1 GGRQRRGGAHRT
13 PRLGPGRDGGG
24 PVRAGGG
31 VRGPRRGR
39 RRRPD
44 AARGAGRRHPARRAR
59 HTGGARGLRTRG
71 VLRVPC
77 RARCDRGCAHPGA
90 WPGAGARPGARRGP
104 RGAGA
109 LSLAGRRRGHAR
121 RHLRGGIVSL
131 AIVIVAYNAV
141 AELSAALESLS
152 AAPPSTPGEIVV
164 VDNASTDDVSGLVR
178 GRFPGVRLIEAG
190 ANLGFARGVN
200 LGIRNSSSDY
210 VLLLNP
216 DTTVPPG
223 AIDRLVAALQQAPDV
238 GAIGPRLVDG
248 TGRAELS
255 FGRMYSPVSELRRKV
270 WLGMQARGV
279 PFVQAAIERATSRER
294 DVEWVSGACLLVRRS
309 AGEGVGWLDERYFL
323 YAEDVDFC

>member
-1 GGRQRRGGAHRT
+1 
-13 PRLGPGRDGGG
+13 
-24 PVRAGGG
+24 
-31 VRGPRRGR
+31 
-39 RRRPD
+39 
-44 AARGAGRRHPARRAR
+44 
-59 HTGGARGLRTRG
+59 
-71 VLRVPC
+71 
-77 RARCDRGCAHPGA
+77 
-90 WPGAGARPGARRGP
+90 
-104 RGAGA
+104 
-109 LSLAGRRRGHAR
+109 
-121 RHLRGGIVSL
+121 VSL

-323 YAEDVDFC
+323 YAEDVDFCAALRAAGWRVRFTPHVQVVHHRGRSGAGRPGETLQAWQASHLAFYRKHRPRWAPWLERYLRWRGYDPAA